1 MPSPFLSRAKTMRAS
16 EDARREGAPAFEP
29 KVSRF
34 TPAHRRYTP
43 ELIASGRVRYEQT
56 TESVAAIAADF
67 DVLPGS
73 FRRMARKLK
82 WVRHG
87 AQRRALPMA
96 TLLHAQAE
104 ALENELA
111 PPPVVKEPSPPL
123 SPIDRIERAV
133 LAELSTVEAMRARLG
148 ALPKRGRDAERTA
161 RTLSTLTETLNKLQ
175 RMRCVTEGQGSGNG
189 NAAGSGQA
197 EGPER
202 DEGPKDIHVFR
213 LELAR
218 RIAALSA
225 DHQETQAAQND
236 ALQNA
241 LWPD

>member
-16 EDARREGAPAFEP
+16 EDARREGAPAFES
-29 KVSRF
+29 KVSKF
-34 TPAHRRYTP
+34 VPAHRRYTP

-73 FRRMARKLK
+73 LRRMAKRFK

-87 AQRRALPMA
+87 TGPRQLPAA

-104 ALENELA
+104 ALENALA
-111 PPPVVKEPSPPL
+111 PPPVTVKDESHPL
-123 SPIDRIERAV
+123 SAIDRIEQAV
-133 LAELSTVEAMRARLG
+133 LAELSTVEAMRAQLG
-148 ALPKRGRDAERTA
+148 RLPKRGSDAERTA

-175 RMRCVTEGQGSGNG
+175 RLRCVNG
-189 NAAGSGQA
+189 GEVVSRHAGEHEESV
-197 EGPER
+197 
-202 DEGPKDIHVFR
+202 DIHEMRRR
-213 LELAR
+213 LAE
-218 RIAALSA
+218 RIAKLSA
-225 DHQETQAAQND
+225 AHREEQQAQND
-236 ALQNA
+236 ALQSA

>member
-1 MPSPFLSRAKTMRAS
+1 MRAS
-16 EDARREGAPAFEP
+16 EDTRHEGAPAFEP

-34 TPAHRRYTP
+34 VPPHRRYTP

-73 FRRMARKLK
+73 FRRMARKFN

-87 AQRRALPMA
+87 TAPRRLPEA
-96 TLLHAQAE
+96 TRLRAE
-104 ALENELA
+104 TDALECLLIPVPEPEPLQKSLA
-111 PPPVVKEPSPPL
+111 TPEPETPL
-123 SPIDRIERAV
+123 SAIDRLERAV
-133 LAELSTVEAMRARLG
+133 MAELSSVERMRKYLG
-148 ALPKRGRDAERTA
+148 RFPMQARDATRTA
-161 RTLSTLTETLNKLQ
+161 RTLSTLTDTLGKLQ
-175 RMRCVTEGQGSGNG
+175 RMRAVTG
-189 NAAGSGQA
+189 A
-197 EGPER
+197 EGGAEREAPAQDDGPE
-202 DEGPKDIHVFR
+202 DIHAFR

-225 DHQETQAAQND
+225 DHQEAQAAEND
-236 ALQNA
+236 ALQRA